1 MGVLTDALTQLRE
14 DILALR
20 SARRELI
27 RDLGREARGRRAETS
42 RELSSFSRGF
52 AASSKRQ
59 KADRCGSI
67 LDLRDSVSDLLGGVR
82 SDLQGIRRAWLA
94 PGRASVGTVEGRGA
108 QVQVETVADE
118 EGGRRAAESASPGV
132 SVGGQK
138 SSRKKRKH

>member
-27 RDLGREARGRRAETS
+27 QDLGREARGRRAKTS
-42 RELSSFSRGF
+42 RELASFSRGF

-82 SDLQGIRRAWLA
+82 SDLQGIRQGWLA
-94 PGRASVGTVEGRGA
+94 PGTALAGAAEGREA
-108 QVQVETVADE
+108 TVRVETAADE
-118 EGGRRAAESASPGV
+118 EGGRGAAESASQGV
-132 SVGGQK
+132 SASGQK